1 MPGLKLALKSSP
13 AGRLS
18 GETAVPGDKSISHR
32 ALILGALAVGETR
45 IAGLLESDDVL
56 ATAAALDALG
66 AQVRRGEDGGW
77 RVFGRGVGGLGE
89 PSGVLDM
96 GNSGTAARLLIGVC
110 ATHPFK
116 ATFSGD
122 ASLSK
127 RPMERVMA
135 PLRQM
140 GVQFTARGDGCLPI
154 TVDGAQAPIPITYEL
169 PVASAQVKSAVLL
182 AGLNTPGLT
191 TVIEPQPTRD
201 HSERILA
208 HFGADVSVEDT
219 PEGGKRI
226 TLTGQP
232 ELTGHEVAV
241 PGDFSSAAFPMVA
254 ALLAPKSRVTLT
266 GVGVNPLRT
275 GLLETLLDMG
285 ASIGVENRRILG
297 GEAVADLV
305 VETSALKGI
314 HVPGSRAP
322 SMIDEYPV
330 LAVAAACA
338 QGETL
343 LEGLGELRIKES
355 DRLGAMAKGLAA
367 AGVEVVE
374 TEDTLTIRGAGATG
388 GGGGRPPGGAR
399 IEAHLDHRIAM
410 AFLVLGLAADHPITI
425 DEAATID
432 SSFPGFAALMNG
444 LGADMSPNISPAD
457 G

>member
-1 MPGLKLALKSSP
+1 MPGLKSSP
-13 AGRLS
+13 AGPLS
-18 GETAVPGDKSISHR
+18 GEAAVPGDKSISHR
-32 ALILGALAVGETR
+32 ALILGAVAVGETR
-45 IAGLLESDDVL
+45 ITGLLESDDVL
-56 ATAAALDALG
+56 ATAAAVDALG
-66 AQVRRGEDGGW
+66 AQARRGEDGDW

-116 ATFSGD
+116 ATFCGD
-122 ASLSK
+122 ASLSL

-135 PLRQM
+135 PLRRM
-140 GVQFTARGDGCLPI
+140 GVQFTAREGGCLPI
-154 TVDGAQAPIPITYEL
+154 TVDGARAPIPITYEL

-182 AGLNTPGLT
+182 AGLNTPGQT

-201 HSERILA
+201 HSERMLA

-219 PEGGKRI
+219 PDGGRRI

-232 ELTGHEVAV
+232 ELSGHAVRV

-254 ALLAPKSRVTLT
+254 ALLAPESRITLT
-266 GVGVNPLRT
+266 NVGVNPLRT
-275 GLLETLLDMG
+275 GLLETLVEMG
-285 ASIGVENRRILG
+285 ASIGVENRRDLG

-305 VETSALKGI
+305 VEASTLKGV

-338 QGETL
+338 QGETR
-343 LEGLGELRIKES
+343 LEGLGELRLKES
-355 DRLGAMAKGLAA
+355 DRLGAIAGGLAA
-367 AGVEVVE
+367 AGVDVVE
-374 TEDTLTIRGAGATG
+374 TEDSLIIRGTRG
-388 GGGGRPPGGAR
+388 GGTKPPGGVR

-425 DEAATID
+425 DDAATIVT
-432 SSFPGFAALMNG
+432 SFPGFAALMNG
-444 LGADMSPNISPAD
+444 LGADISSDGSPGD